1 MITVL
6 KDSHPV
12 ARKEHRCLLCNGT
25 INKGQ
30 RYYRQ
35 TCVYDA
41 APYDWIEHDE
51 CHEVA
56 RELYMYRDCDDEELT
71 DEIFRE
77 DIDEFIWD
85 NFSEEESDRIYN
97 LPYYERV
104 RIVLNKLKEKK

>member
-6 KDSHPV
+6 KDSRPV

-41 APYDWIEHDE
+41 APYD
-51 CHEVA
+51 
-56 RELYMYRDCDDEELT
+56 
-71 DEIFRE
+71 
-77 DIDEFIWD
+77 
-85 NFSEEESDRIYN
+85 
-97 LPYYERV
+97 
-104 RIVLNKLKEKK
+104 

>member
-1 MITVL
+1 MVTVL

-41 APYDWIEHDE
+41 APYDCIDHDE
-51 CHEVA
+51 CYEVA
-56 RELYMYRDCDDEELT
+56 MELDMDTDCDDEGLT

-77 DIDEFIWD
+77 VIDEFIWD

-97 LPYYERV
+97 LPYYEKV
-104 RIVLNKLKEKK
+104 KIVLDKLKEKK

>member
-6 KDSHPV
+6 KVSHPV

-56 RELYMYRDCDDEELT
+56 RELYMYRDCDDEGLT
-71 DEIFRE
+71 DEIFRA

-85 NFSEEESDRIYN
+85 NFTEEESDRLYS
-97 LPYYERV
+97 LPYYEKV
-104 RIVLNKLKEKK
+104 KIVLNKLKEKK

>member
-1 MITVL
+1 MVTVL

-41 APYDWIEHDE
+41 APYDCIDHDE
-51 CHEVA
+51 CYEVA
-56 RELYMYRDCDDEELT
+56 MKLDMDTDCDDEGLT

-77 DIDEFIWD
+77 VIDEFIWD
-85 NFSEEESDRIYN
+85 NFSEEESDRLYN
-97 LPYYERV
+97 LSYYEKV
-104 RIVLNKLKEKK
+104 KTVLNKLKEKK